1 MSRDVPAGT
10 SEDSGG
16 RKGGRKRYA
25 IVCSI
30 FKLEVLMLLKY
41 KLVWNKNKLYRN
53 IDVNVQL
60 IQLAYFESIN
70 KHEVELGGSQAP
82 FYLINTNI
90 RNVMV

>member
-1 MSRDVPAGT
+1 
-10 SEDSGG
+10 
-16 RKGGRKRYA
+16 
-25 IVCSI
+25 
-30 FKLEVLMLLKY
+30 MLLKY